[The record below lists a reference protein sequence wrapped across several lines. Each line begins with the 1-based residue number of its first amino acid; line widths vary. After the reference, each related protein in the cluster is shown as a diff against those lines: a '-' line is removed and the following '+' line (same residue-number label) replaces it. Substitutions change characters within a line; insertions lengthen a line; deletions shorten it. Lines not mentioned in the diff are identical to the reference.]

1 LYNVAGIHWQ
11 VAQATS
17 IQNVKIFMS
26 DPSTSSQ
33 VGICS
38 YLIGY
43 YAKFV
48 LIDTSGQRMEA
59 VVGLTASCSTRAF
72 TDFLAAI
79 SNTLLATCYFMG
91 VKMG

>member
-1 LYNVAGIHWQ
+1 
-11 VAQATS
+11 
-17 IQNVKIFMS
+17 
-26 DPSTSSQ
+26 
-33 VGICS
+33 
-38 YLIGY
+38 
-43 YAKFV
+43 
-48 LIDTSGQRMEA
+48 MEA